1 MSIDTKTLAA
11 AKKYTKESMQG
22 AGAIKGQKGEPG
34 QDGFSPT
41 IKIKIDTD
49 TEYVLTITTKNGSY
63 DTPNL
68 KKTIIGTITPET
80 IKQAVSDCLAERSI
94 NYEDMSNKP
103 TINGVELFG
112 NLTLN
117 DIGITEASDN
127 INFDNFF

>member
-80 IKQAVSDCLAERSI
+80 IKQVVSDCLAERSI

-117 DIGITEASDN
+117 DIGIAEASDN